1 MTFAEVIRHVST
13 ASILVPAVLSLF
25 RLRAI
30 RAAYPTLLVYF
41 WLTALVEA
49 WGAYLIFSGVK
60 NNAPLYHV
68 FHIFELG
75 LLSFLYYRPFN
86 TPFLRRLLFGLNG
99 LYAVLALYHL
109 STAPFE
115 WNGIGHAL
123 QGLTLIL
130 LALLFFYRLLHTL
143 EATNLFRF
151 PMFWF
156 NTAIL
161 VYFSGTLFVYMFS
174 TYIVTP
180 ENYDALRDLWSLT
193 IYLNLVFHLVLSVGV
208 WHTR

>member
-25 RLRAI
+25 RLRAM
-30 RAAYPTLLVYF
+30 RAAYPTLLVYL

-60 NNAPLYHV
+60 NNSPLYHV

-75 LLSFLYYRPFN
+75 LLSFMYYR
-86 TPFLRRLLFGLNG
+86 FLDNRILRGIIIGLNG
-99 LYAVLALYHL
+99 LYTALALYHL
-109 STAPFE
+109 GTAPFE
-115 WNGIGHAL
+115 WNGSGHAL
-123 QGLTLIL
+123 EGLTLIL

-143 EATNLFRF
+143 EASNLFRF

-156 NTAIL
+156 STAIL

-193 IYLNLVFHLVLSVGV
+193 IYLNMVFHLVLSVGV